1 MAKIKPDTSHPKIQE
16 MQKLLNKSFGY
27 KLPENGALDEATLKA
42 INDMQGKLGAR
53 SMSADVDPA
62 FLEEMKEAAIPR
74 TKIVVN
80 GIEAWVT
87 KGQLEL
93 FRKKNGE
100 RAGDAVTPLVS
111 MANEV
116 KSLWD
121 AHESTRKANWF
132 WSTAIEAS
140 TGATF
145 PSSGQI
151 SSAVNA
157 AKSLEKAARA
167 GILFPAQ
174 LTSGSKVIREAYAA
188 MDQYREELFD
198 GGDEL
203 VRQLETIR
211 DGCVVVLQV
220 TAALATGGASWQVQ
234 VGVSAGVAAY
244 EQVLKEV
251 DKASKDGSYSVES
264 GVVNV
269 FMAAIVD
276 GTVGLI
282 LKGGKLGPFMDKV
295 ADKAV
300 KEAGSAVL
308 KKFISKA
315 VNGGA
320 QQMIEDGIKGL
331 PGLSDPKKKFT
342 FEDFVKAATESFV
355 KGAGLKILGPVCEK
369 YGKGVG
375 KQFSAKDFEGL
386 GKKINLD
393 KAGEEA
399 VKKTIEN
406 VAPAILQ
413 KVADGW
419 DPKKDPGKFETEVRK
434 EILSDPKVI
443 KAAQDAGNKGK

>member
-1 MAKIKPDTSHPKIQE
+1 
-16 MQKLLNKSFGY
+16 
-27 KLPENGALDEATLKA
+27 
-42 INDMQGKLGAR
+42 
-53 SMSADVDPA
+53 
-62 FLEEMKEAAIPR
+62 
-74 TKIVVN
+74 
-80 GIEAWVT
+80 
-87 KGQLEL
+87 
-93 FRKKNGE
+93 
-100 RAGDAVTPLVS
+100 
-111 MANEV
+111 
-116 KSLWD
+116 
-121 AHESTRKANWF
+121 
-132 WSTAIEAS
+132 
-140 TGATF
+140 
-145 PSSGQI
+145 
-151 SSAVNA
+151 
-157 AKSLEKAARA
+157 
-167 GILFPAQ
+167 
-174 LTSGSKVIREAYAA
+174 
-188 MDQYREELFD
+188 
-198 GGDEL
+198 
-203 VRQLETIR
+203 
-211 DGCVVVLQV
+211 
-220 TAALATGGASWQVQ
+220 
-234 VGVSAGVAAY
+234 
-244 EQVLKEV
+244 
-251 DKASKDGSYSVES
+251 
-264 GVVNV
+264 VNV

-308 KKFISKA
+308 KKFIIKA

-375 KQFSAKDFEGL
+375 KQFSAKDFVGL